1 MRAKF
6 IFNLSTLPLHW
17 LVQRRDGS
25 ATARHAQHTME
36 ATHFVFPVNST
47 VILCACVPPTT
58 KRIDCV
64 WFRSEQKTALARL
77 ARKLCFFSYSFFLPL
92 FIFFNFF
99 WNSINPK
106 KDQSV
111 SSFEDTILFF

>member
-77 ARKLCFFSYSFFLPL
+77 ARQLCFFFL
-92 FIFFNFF
+92 FIFFAPVYFF
-99 WNSINPK
+99 LIFLEFN
-106 KDQSV
+106 
-111 SSFEDTILFF
+111 